1 MIRAVLERQLMVQ
14 VNNDVGMLAAVTSII
29 TSTGINLLA
38 NCAYAIDNK
47 AAFMFVTDD
56 NNGARKLLEA
66 NNINVEEEEVILLS
80 IDNKP
85 GVLRA
90 VTDKMAEAGIN
101 LTLMYGSVDPDAEI
115 ARLVMV
121 SKNNLE
127 VMMLIKTELERS

>member
-1 MIRAVLERQLMVQ
+1 MIKAVLERQLMIQ
-14 VNNDVGMLAAVTSII
+14 VDNDVGMLAAVTSII

-38 NCAYAIDNK
+38 NCAYAVDKK

-66 NNINVEEEEVILLS
+66 QNIKVQEEEVILLS

-101 LTLMYGSVDPDAEI
+101 LTLMYGSVDPGAEI

-121 SKNNLE
+121 SKNNLD

>member
-1 MIRAVLERQLMVQ
+1 MIKAVLERQLIINI
-14 VNNDVGMLAAVTSII
+14 NNDVGMLAAVTSVI

-38 NCAYAIDNK
+38 NCANAVDRN

-56 NNGARKLLEA
+56 NNAARKLLESH
-66 NNINVEEEEVILLS
+66 NMNVQEEEVIVLS

-101 LTLMYGSVDPDAEI
+101 LTLMYGSVDPSAEI
-115 ARLVMV
+115 ARLVLV
-121 SKNNLE
+121 SKNNLD

>member
-1 MIRAVLERQLMVQ
+1 MIRAVLERQLMIQ

-38 NCAYAIDNK
+38 NCAYAVDNK

-66 NNINVEEEEVILLS
+66 NNINVQEEEVILLS

-101 LTLMYGSVDPDAEI
+101 LTLMYGSVDPGAEI

-121 SKNNLE
+121 SKNNFG
-127 VMMLIKTELERS
+127 KCH

>member
-1 MIRAVLERQLMVQ
+1 MIKAVLERQLMIH

-38 NCAYAIDNK
+38 NCAYAVDNQ

-66 NNINVEEEEVILLS
+66 QNINVVEEEVILLS

-90 VTDKMAEAGIN
+90 VTDKLAEAGID
-101 LTLMYGSVDPDAEI
+101 LTLMYGSVDPGAEI
-115 ARLVMV
+115 ARLVLV
-121 SKNNLE
+121 AKNNLD

>member
-1 MIRAVLERQLMVQ
+1 MIKAVLERQLMVN
-14 VNNDVGMLAAVTSII
+14 VKNDVGMLAAVTSII

-38 NCAYAIDNK
+38 NCAYAVDKN

-56 NNGARKLLEA
+56 NNAAKKLLESHD
-66 NNINVEEEEVILLS
+66 IKIQEDEVILLS

-90 VTDKMAEAGIN
+90 VTDKIAEAGIN
-101 LTLMYGSVDPDAEI
+101 LTLMYGSVDPSAEI
-115 ARLVMV
+115 ARLVLV
-121 SKNNLE
+121 AKNNLD

>member
-1 MIRAVLERQLMVQ
+1 MIKAVLDRQLMIS
-14 VNNDVGMLAAVTSII
+14 VNNDVGMLAAVTSVI

-38 NCAYAIDNK
+38 NCAYAIDNR

-56 NNGARKLLEA
+56 NNAAKKLLESH
-66 NNINVEEEEVILLS
+66 NVNVQEQEVILLS

-90 VTDKMAEAGIN
+90 VTDKMAETGID
-101 LTLMYGSVDPDAEI
+101 LTLMYGSVDPGAEV
-115 ARLVMV
+115 ARLVLV
-121 SKNNLE
+121 AKNNLD

>member
-1 MIRAVLERQLMVQ
+1 MIKAVLERQLMIQ
-14 VNNDVGMLAAVTSII
+14 VDNDVGMLAAITSII

-38 NCAYAIDNK
+38 NCAYAVDKK

-66 NNINVEEEEVILLS
+66 QNIKVQEEEVILLS

-90 VTDKMAEAGIN
+90 VTDKMAEEGIN
-101 LTLMYGSVDPDAEI
+101 LTLMYGSVDPGAEI

-121 SKNNLE
+121 SKNNLD

>member
-1 MIRAVLERQLMVQ
+1 MIKAVLEKQLMIQ
-14 VNNDVGMLAAVTSII
+14 VKNDAGKLAAVTSII

-38 NCAYAIDNK
+38 NCAYVVDNK

-56 NNGARKLLEA
+56 NNGARELLEA
-66 NNINVEEEEVILLS
+66 NNIKVEEEEVILLS

-101 LTLMYGSVDPDAEI
+101 LTLMYGSVDPGAEI

-121 SKNNLE
+121 SKNNLD

>member
-14 VNNDVGMLAAVTSII
+14 VNNDVGMLASVTSII

-38 NCAYAIDNK
+38 NCAYAIENK

-66 NNINVEEEEVILLS
+66 NNINVQEEEVILLS

-121 SKNNLE
+121 SKNNLD

>member
-1 MIRAVLERQLMVQ
+1 MIKAVLDRQLMIS
-14 VNNDVGMLAAVTSII
+14 VNNDVGTLAAVTSVI

-38 NCAYAIDNK
+38 NCAYAVGGK

-56 NNGARKLLEA
+56 NNSAKKLLESHGVNA
-66 NNINVEEEEVILLS
+66 QEEEVILLS

-90 VTDKMAEAGIN
+90 VTEKMAEAGIN
-101 LTLMYGSVDPDAEI
+101 LTLMYGSVDPTAEV
-115 ARLVMV
+115 ARLVLIA
-121 SKNNLE
+121 KNNLD

>member
-1 MIRAVLERQLMVQ
+1 MIKAVLERQLMIQ
-14 VNNDVGMLAAVTSII
+14 VDNDVGMLAAITSII

-38 NCAYAIDNK
+38 NCAYAVDNK

-66 NNINVEEEEVILLS
+66 QNIKVQEEEVILLS

-90 VTDKMAEAGIN
+90 VTDKLAEEGIN
-101 LTLMYGSVDPDAEI
+101 LTLMYGSVDPGAEI

-121 SKNNLE
+121 SKNNLD

>member
-1 MIRAVLERQLMVQ
+1 MIKAVLERQLMIN

-38 NCAYAIDNK
+38 NCAYAIEAK

-66 NNINVEEEEVILLS
+66 QNINVQEEEVILLS

-85 GVLRA
+85 GILRS
-90 VTDKMAEAGIN
+90 VTDKMAEAEIN
-101 LTLMYGSVDPDAEI
+101 LTLMYGSVDPSAEI
-115 ARLVMV
+115 ARLVLV
-121 SKNNLE
+121 AKNNLD

>member
-1 MIRAVLERQLMVQ
+1 MIKAVLERQLMVH

-38 NCAYAIDNK
+38 NCAYAIDDK

-66 NNINVEEEEVILLS
+66 HDINVQEEEVILLS

-85 GVLRA
+85 GVLRM
-90 VTDKMAEAGIN
+90 VTDKMAEEGIN
-101 LTLMYGSVDPDAEI
+101 LTLMYGSVDPGAEI
-115 ARLVMV
+115 ARLVLV
-121 SKNNLE
+121 SKNNLD

>member
-1 MIRAVLERQLMVQ
+1 MIKAVLERQLMIQ
-14 VNNDVGMLAAVTSII
+14 VDNDVGMLAAITSII

-38 NCAYAIDNK
+38 NCAYAVDNK

-56 NNGARKLLEA
+56 NNGARKLLESQ
-66 NNINVEEEEVILLS
+66 NIKVQEEEVILLS

-90 VTDKMAEAGIN
+90 VTDKLAEEGIN
-101 LTLMYGSVDPDAEI
+101 LTLMYGSVDPGAEI

-121 SKNNLE
+121 SKNNLD

>member
-1 MIRAVLERQLMVQ
+1 MIKAVLERQLMISVS
-14 VNNDVGMLAAVTSII
+14 NDVGVLAAVTSVI

-56 NNGARKLLEA
+56 NNSAKKLLESH
-66 NNINVEEEEVILLS
+66 NVNVQEEEVIVLS

-85 GVLRA
+85 GVLRT
-90 VTDKMAEAGIN
+90 VTDKIAEAGID
-101 LTLMYGSVDPDAEI
+101 LTLMYGSVDPNAEI
-115 ARLVMV
+115 ARIVMV
-121 SKNNLE
+121 AKNNLD